1 MSTTIPSLIFS
12 LGVCL
17 NLYLF
22 LDRLKTAK
30 AKKTN
35 KQTKVMF
42 QFGLWAFTVVYWVGN
57 ALVLPLP
64 LWMFSACLFLFA
76 FVFPFSINNSIN
88 KHQIKE

>member
-1 MSTTIPSLIFS
+1 MSTTISSLIFS

-42 QFGLWAFTVVYWVGN
+42 QFGLWAFTVIYWVWS

-64 LWMFSACLFLFA
+64 LWQFSAGLFLFA
-76 FVFPFSINNSIN
+76 FVFPFSINKSIN